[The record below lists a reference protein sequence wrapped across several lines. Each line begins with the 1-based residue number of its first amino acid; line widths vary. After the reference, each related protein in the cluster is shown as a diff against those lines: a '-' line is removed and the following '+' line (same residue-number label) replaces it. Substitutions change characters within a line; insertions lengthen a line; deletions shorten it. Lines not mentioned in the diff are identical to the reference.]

1 MTAYFV
7 LFAALMGG
15 WFWFDTMKIR
25 ERANVIARQSC
36 EKADVQFLD
45 GTVSFAK
52 ISIINTADGLRLRRV
67 FVFDYS
73 ENAENRK
80 QGFLVFSGTHV
91 TAVGFQPREMN

>member
-1 MTAYFV
+1 MTAYIV
-7 LFAALMGG
+7 LLAVLIGG

-25 ERANVIARQSC
+25 ERANTIARQSC

-52 ISIINTADGLRLRRV
+52 ISMINTSAGLRLRRV

-80 QGFLVFSGTHV
+80 QGFLVFNGAQLT
-91 TAVGFQPREMN
+91 TVGFQPRERH